1 MQTCNR
7 CKVEK
12 SLKEFSKNKTRP
24 NGLCP
29 ECKECAK
36 KRAKNRYKKEGEKMR
51 AQMASLRERDYERR
65 LEIERASRE
74 RRKEKQRSGR
84 NARQRVRNKILL
96 EKKFLILPKELEKLY
111 REPCFKCGS
120 KQNQSIDHIIP
131 LSKGGNHSV
140 GNLMTLCLRCNMSKR
155 DKLFI
160 EWKLKTKDFGG
171 N

>member
-1 MQTCNR
+1 
-7 CKVEK
+7 
-12 SLKEFSKNKTRP
+12 
-24 NGLCP
+24 
-29 ECKECAK
+29 
-36 KRAKNRYKKEGEKMR
+36 MR

-74 RRKEKQRSGR
+74 RRKEKQRPGR